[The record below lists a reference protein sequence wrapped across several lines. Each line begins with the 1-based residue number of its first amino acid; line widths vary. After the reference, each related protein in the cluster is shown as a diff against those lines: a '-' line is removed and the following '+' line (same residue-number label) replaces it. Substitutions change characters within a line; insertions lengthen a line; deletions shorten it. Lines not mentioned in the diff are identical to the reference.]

1 MIKLKLDNW
10 SIVLQTNPEIEV
22 ETYDG
27 EIFIFNPATDN
38 ICVLNVTSAFIFN
51 YIVNAVNDDKGE
63 LSCDLI
69 RSSLKEVFQMDKQDE
84 DDFNDDI
91 KSLIDGLLREQVLY
105 EFWFCFIFYL

>member
-1 MIKLKLDNW
+1 MIELKIDNR
-10 SIVLQTNPEIEV
+10 IFILQTNPEIEI

-27 EIFIFNPATDN
+27 EIFIFNPVTDN

-51 YIVNAVNDDKGE
+51 YIVNAINDGKEE
-63 LSCDLI
+63 LCCDLI

-91 KSLIDGLLREQVLY
+91 KSLIDGLLKEQVLY
-105 EFWFCFIFYL
+105 EL